1 MSSNE
6 QTYDAEAQFFP
17 FFIVTVAALVTLPL
31 TFSLLR
37 SPTDSS
43 NVAKAGR
50 LESTSRPNHADII
63 DGQRAKQ
70 KRKDLRIKRI
80 VAALLGWALIGYMI
94 YLMVVTARNTPT
106 VWNPYDI
113 LQVSLSA
120 TEKQINSR
128 YRKLSTTMHPDKRR
142 PNAALNETSEQVN
155 DDWVEIVKAYKALTD
170 EEIRNN
176 YVQYGHPDGKQSTSF
191 GIALPQF
198 LVAEGSGKYVLIG
211 YGILL
216 GIGLPWLVGKWWYG
230 MQKMTK
236 ERILVSSAGN
246 IFRQFKE
253 RMEPSDVLGAVST
266 ASEYADIL
274 HGVKADAGLGK
285 VEQKL
290 AAVDA
295 ESAFISRQDRKVL
308 AEIEDPVRRKTLAL
322 LWSYL
327 TRADLDDRTLEAE
340 KYELPP
346 TAMQINDAFFQM
358 CLAYGFTSPVVS
370 SFHLSQSLVQA
381 VPPTKQEGASLLQ
394 LPHFTAEIAKKIEK
408 SVIADKTPLTIQK
421 FMSLPVEKR
430 QAAAQAAGLP
440 IENLK
445 SAEDLAR
452 RLPFLR
458 VEKAFFKV
466 PGEKYIITSSLVHFV
481 VKARFIPPGTPEKSI
496 PAISEADLLDIDP
509 AEGDIAAQKVEPER
523 HSIPLAHAPYYT
535 RDHAPRWH
543 LFLADNRQGKIAV
556 PPFTFK
562 TFDKPAFDDEG
573 KPTFNVVT
581 LKMQFAAPPQAG
593 EFRFRMH
600 LVSDSYIGFDQS
612 QDVVLDVEDASKA
625 VEVDEDDDISEP
637 EEGEISIISP
647 SMPESL
653 HTNNTPDSIA
663 GQMAALK
670 GQATAET
677 SQPRKVKKEKKAVE
691 SDYDSDTDEDVDDES
706 DTDTDTDSEAEDEK
720 AKKSKSWF

>member
-17 FFIVTVAALVTLPL
+17 FFIVTVSALVTLPL
-31 TFSLLR
+31 SFSLLR

-113 LQVSLSA
+113 LKVSLSA

-142 PNAALNETSEQVN
+142 PNAALNETLEQVN
-155 DDWVEIVKAYKALTD
+155 NEWVEIVKAYKALTD
-170 EEIRNN
+170 EDIRNN
-176 YVQYGHPDGKQSTSF
+176 YIQYGHPDGKQSTSF

-246 IFRQFKE
+246 IFRQFKD

-266 ASEYADIL
+266 ATEYAEIL

-290 AAVDA
+290 ATIDSA
-295 ESAFISRQDRKVL
+295 SAFISSQDKKVL
-308 AEIEDPVRRKTLAL
+308 AEIEDPVCRKTLAL

-327 TRADLDDRTLEAE
+327 TRTDLDDRTLEAE

-358 CLAYGFTSPVVS
+358 CLAYGFTSPVIS
-370 SFHLSQSLVQA
+370 SFQLGQSLVQA
-381 VPPTKQEGASLLQ
+381 VPPTKEQGAPLLQ

-408 SVIADKTPLTIQK
+408 SVVTDKTPLTIQK
-421 FMSLPVEKR
+421 FMSLPVDKR
-430 QAAAQAAGLP
+430 QAAAQEAGLP
-440 IENLK
+440 LDNLK

-481 VKARFIPPGTPEKSI
+481 VKARFLPPGTPEKSI
-496 PAISEADLLDIDP
+496 PALSETDLLDIDP

-562 TFDKPAFDDEG
+562 TFDKQPFDDEG

-581 LKMQFAAPPQAG
+581 LKMQFAAPPQPG

-600 LVSDSYIGFDQS
+600 LFCDSYIGFDQS

-625 VEVDEDDDISEP
+625 VEVDEEDDISEP
-637 EEGEISIISP
+637 EEGGISIILRSISFVSILTLLQIP
-647 SMPESL
+647 LPDKWLRSRVNQQRTRHSRERSRRRRKRSRATTTVILMRMSTMRAIRTQIP
-653 HTNNTPDSIA
+653 TPRR
-663 GQMAALK
+663 
-670 GQATAET
+670 
-677 SQPRKVKKEKKAVE
+677 RKRR
-691 SDYDSDTDEDVDDES
+691 
-706 DTDTDTDSEAEDEK
+706 
-720 AKKSKSWF
+720 

>member
-17 FFIVTVAALVTLPL
+17 FFIVTVSALVTLPL
-31 TFSLLR
+31 SFSLLR

-80 VAALLGWALIGYMI
+80 VAALLGWALIGYLI
-94 YLMVVTARNTPT
+94 YQMVVTARNTPT

-113 LQVSLSA
+113 LKVSLSA

-142 PNAALNETSEQVN
+142 PNAALNETLEQVN
-155 DDWVEIVKAYKALTD
+155 NEWVEIVKAYKALTD
-170 EEIRNN
+170 EDIRNN
-176 YVQYGHPDGKQSTSF
+176 YIQYGHPDGKQSTSF

-246 IFRQFKE
+246 IFRQFKD

-266 ASEYADIL
+266 ATEYAEIL

-290 AAVDA
+290 ATIDSA
-295 ESAFISRQDRKVL
+295 SAFISSQDKKVL
-308 AEIEDPVRRKTLAL
+308 AEIEDPVCRKTLAL

-327 TRADLDDRTLEAE
+327 TRTDLDDRTLEAE

-358 CLAYGFTSPVVS
+358 CLAYGFTSPVIS
-370 SFHLSQSLVQA
+370 SFQLGQSLVQA
-381 VPPTKQEGASLLQ
+381 VPPTKEQGAPLLQ

-408 SVIADKTPLTIQK
+408 SVVTDKTPLTIQK
-421 FMSLPVEKR
+421 FMSLPVDKR
-430 QAAAQAAGLP
+430 QAAAQEAGLP
-440 IENLK
+440 LDNLK

-481 VKARFIPPGTPEKSI
+481 VKARFLPPGTPEKSI
-496 PAISEADLLDIDP
+496 PALSETDLLDIDP

-562 TFDKPAFDDEG
+562 TFDKQPFDDEG

-581 LKMQFAAPPQAG
+581 LKMQFAAPPQPG

-600 LVSDSYIGFDQS
+600 LFCDSYIGFDQS

-625 VEVDEDDDISEP
+625 VEVDEEDDISEP
-637 EEGEISIISP
+637 EEGGISIILRSISFVSILTLLQIP
-647 SMPESL
+647 LPDKWLRSRVNQQRTRHSRERSRRRRKRSRATTTVILMRMSTMRAIRTQIP
-653 HTNNTPDSIA
+653 TPRR
-663 GQMAALK
+663 
-670 GQATAET
+670 
-677 SQPRKVKKEKKAVE
+677 RKRR
-691 SDYDSDTDEDVDDES
+691 
-706 DTDTDTDSEAEDEK
+706 
-720 AKKSKSWF
+720 

>member
-1 MSSNE
+1 
-6 QTYDAEAQFFP
+6 
-17 FFIVTVAALVTLPL
+17 
-31 TFSLLR
+31 
-37 SPTDSS
+37 
-43 NVAKAGR
+43 
-50 LESTSRPNHADII
+50 
-63 DGQRAKQ
+63 
-70 KRKDLRIKRI
+70 
-80 VAALLGWALIGYMI
+80 MI
-94 YLMVVTARNTPT
+94 YLMVVTARTTPT

-113 LQVSLSA
+113 LKVSLSA

-142 PNAALNETSEQVN
+142 PSAALNETAEQIN

-170 EEIRNN
+170 EDIRNN
-176 YVQYGHPDGKQSTSF
+176 YIQYGHPDGKQSTSF

-198 LVAEGSGKYVLIG
+198 LVAEGSGKFVLIG
-211 YGILL
+211 YGVLL

-230 MQKMTK
+230 MQKVTK

-246 IFRQFKE
+246 IFRQYKE

-266 ASEYADIL
+266 ATEYADIL

-290 AAVDA
+290 AAIDA
-295 ESAFISRQDRKVL
+295 ASAFISPQDRKVL

-381 VPPTKQEGASLLQ
+381 VPPTKEEGAALLQ
-394 LPHFTAEIAKKIEK
+394 LPHFTAEIAKKIEQ
-408 SVIADKTPLTIQK
+408 SVVTDKTPLTVQK

-440 IENLK
+440 IDNLK

-452 RLPFLR
+452 RLPLLR

-496 PAISEADLLDIDP
+496 PALSEADLLDIDP

-562 TFDKPAFDDEG
+562 TFDRQPFDDEG

-600 LVSDSYIGFDQS
+600 LYSDSYIGFDQS

-625 VEVDEDDDISEP
+625 VDVDEDDDISEP
-637 EEGEISIISP
+637 EEGEISIIPS
-647 SMPESL
+647 SMPGFFMLTLFQIPS
-653 HTNNTPDSIA
+653 PDKWPLSRAKRQRNQHSRGRSRRRRRRSRATTTAIPMRTSTMKVLPTRTRIPRRRMKRRKSQKA
-663 GQMAALK
+663 G
-670 GQATAET
+670 
-677 SQPRKVKKEKKAVE
+677 SRC
-691 SDYDSDTDEDVDDES
+691 
-706 DTDTDTDSEAEDEK
+706 
-720 AKKSKSWF
+720 